1 MISIL
6 QNNTP
11 GFFYLSLNII
21 PAILLISLFLLREK
35 NKEPIT
41 MVLSTFALTYIII
54 IPLDLLIT
62 IVDPFLVNYFDNQ
75 HFYSLNAFFRAAA
88 RKKAFRE

>member
-6 QNNTP
+6 QSNTP
-11 GFFYLSLNII
+11 GFFYLSINII

-41 MVLSTFALTYIII
+41 MVLSTFVINLHN
-54 IPLDLLIT
+54 
-62 IVDPFLVNYFDNQ
+62 NYSFRSFD
-75 HFYSLNAFFRAAA
+75 YYCRSFFS
-88 RKKAFRE
+88 KLF